1 MALARRIRVY
11 FTPLTIQFVCQKVG
25 RAGVEKVTTGLHGER
40 EKERIV
46 SRANLCIAVVFTG
59 AADMYVREYYNK
71 IDILSLRGRPQT
83 RR

>member
-40 EKERIV
+40 EGKRRIV

-59 AADMYVREYYNK
+59 AADM
-71 IDILSLRGRPQT
+71 
-83 RR
+83 

>member
-40 EKERIV
+40 KKRIV
-46 SRANLCIAVVFTG
+46 FRANLCIAVVFTG
-59 AADMYVREYYNK
+59 GHVRA
-71 IDILSLRGRPQT
+71 RQVQ
-83 RR
+83 